1 MVDGTRI
8 QSKLRSH
15 FWKMYERDELSKY
28 LYLHVASI
36 INDSKRRF
44 YFICSGYPFPFPY
57 IYKSCHLIGAKLGA
71 ADQCWYSKCLPLS
84 VSLQGSVSPTPK
96 KNIKLCD
103 IMSNTKFYELILI
116 GKRF

>member
-36 INDSKRRF
+36 INDYEDEEDVKPVRV
-44 YFICSGYPFPFPY
+44 
-57 IYKSCHLIGAKLGA
+57 K
-71 ADQCWYSKCLPLS
+71 Q
-84 VSLQGSVSPTPK
+84 
-96 KNIKLCD
+96 
-103 IMSNTKFYELILI
+103 SNTIVYNRIDKAGSTTLISRNTSYPYVI
-116 GKRF
+116 